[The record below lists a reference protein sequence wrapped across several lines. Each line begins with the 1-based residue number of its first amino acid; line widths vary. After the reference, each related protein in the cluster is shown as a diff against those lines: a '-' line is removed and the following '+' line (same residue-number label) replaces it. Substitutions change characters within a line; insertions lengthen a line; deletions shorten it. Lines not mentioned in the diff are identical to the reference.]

1 MTQPIELPVL
11 RLQEGRDRRVRN
23 GHPWIYSNE
32 IQMTPA
38 AKALPPGQL
47 VRVLDAGG
55 TNLGIFGFNSHTLIA
70 ARLMAHDP
78 RVVIDTGLLATRLR
92 RALELR
98 QRFFPTPHYRLIH
111 AEADGFPGLV
121 VDRYGDVLAVQLN
134 TAMMEALRAPLLVA
148 LQEVLQPRAIVLRN
162 DSSSRTL
169 EGLALDTEI
178 AKADPELDLTKPIEI
193 LENGGRFLVDVL
205 DGQKTGWFYD
215 QRDNRAAAA
224 HLAKGA
230 RVLDVYTYAGGFGV
244 QAGLAGA
251 SEVVLVDRSRPALD
265 RGLAA
270 AELNGV
276 ANVSAMQ
283 GDGVFVMD
291 QLFTDKERFGL
302 VIADPPAFVK
312 SKKDLNAGLRG
323 YRKMIRSAAS
333 VVTPGG
339 FLLAASCSHAVD
351 VEAFTNEMRAGLA
364 KAGRTGRILRQAGAG
379 PDHPVHPFLPESAY
393 LKAIL
398 VQLD

>member
-1 MTQPIELPVL
+1 MTDLPLV
-11 RLQEGRDRRVRN
+11 RLQEGRERRVRN

-38 AKALPPGQL
+38 VKALPPGGL
-47 VRVLDAGG
+47 VRVEDAQG
-55 TNLGIFGFNSHTLIA
+55 TALGTFGFNPHTLIA
-70 ARLMAHDP
+70 ARVMSRDP
-78 RVVIDTGLLATRLR
+78 RVTVDTGLLATRLR
-92 RALELR
+92 RALDLR
-98 QRFFPTPHYRLIH
+98 QRLFPTPHYRLIH

-121 VDRYGDVLAVQLN
+121 VDRYGDILSVQLN
-134 TAMMEALRAPLLVA
+134 TAMMEALRAPLLAA
-148 LQEVLQPRAIVLRN
+148 LREVVQPRAIVLRN
-162 DSSSRTL
+162 DSPSRTL
-169 EGLALDTEI
+169 EGL
-178 AKADPELDLTKPIEI
+178 ELGSETAFAEDGVDLTQPVEI

-205 DGQKTGWFYD
+205 EGQKTGWFYD

-224 HLAKGA
+224 RMAGGG

-251 SEVVLVDRSRPALD
+251 TQIVLVDRSRPALD

-276 ANVSAMQ
+276 KNVSAMQ

-291 QLFTDKERFGL
+291 QLAGDKERFDL

-312 SKKDLNAGLRG
+312 SKKDLNVGLRG
-323 YRKMIRSAAS
+323 YRKMIRAAAS
-333 VVTPGG
+333 VVAPGG
-339 FLLAASCSHAVD
+339 SLLVASCSHAVD
-351 VEAFTNEMRAGLA
+351 MEAFTNEMRAGLA
-364 KAGRTGRILRQAGAG
+364 KAGRSGRILRQAGAG
-379 PDHPVHPFLPESAY
+379 ADHPVHPFLPESAY

-398 VQLD
+398 LQLD

>member
-1 MTQPIELPVL
+1 MTGMTDLPLV
-11 RLQEGRDRRVRN
+11 RLQEGRERRVRN

-38 AKALPPGQL
+38 VKALPPGGL
-47 VRVLDAGG
+47 VRVEDAQG
-55 TNLGIFGFNSHTLIA
+55 TALGTFGFNPHTLIA
-70 ARLMAHDP
+70 ARVMSRDP
-78 RVVIDTGLLATRLR
+78 RVTVDTGLLATRLR
-92 RALELR
+92 RALDLR
-98 QRFFPTPHYRLIH
+98 QRLFPTPHYRLIH

-121 VDRYGDVLAVQLN
+121 VDRYGDILSVQLN
-134 TAMMEALRAPLLVA
+134 TAMMEALRAPLLAA
-148 LQEVLQPRAIVLRN
+148 LREVVQPRAIVLRN
-162 DSSSRTL
+162 DSPSRTL
-169 EGLALDTEI
+169 EGL
-178 AKADPELDLTKPIEI
+178 ELGSETAFAEDGVDLTQPVEI

-205 DGQKTGWFYD
+205 EGQKTGWFYD

-224 HLAKGA
+224 RMAGGG

-251 SEVVLVDRSRPALD
+251 TQIVLVDRSRPALD

-276 ANVSAMQ
+276 KNVSAMQ

-291 QLFTDKERFGL
+291 QLAGDKERFDL

-312 SKKDLNAGLRG
+312 SKKDLNVGLRG
-323 YRKMIRSAAS
+323 YRKMIRAAAS
-333 VVTPGG
+333 VVAPGG
-339 FLLAASCSHAVD
+339 SLLVASCSHAVD
-351 VEAFTNEMRAGLA
+351 MEAFTNEMRAGLA
-364 KAGRTGRILRQAGAG
+364 KAGRSGRILRQAGAG
-379 PDHPVHPFLPESAY
+379 ADHPVHPFLPESAY

-398 VQLD
+398 LQLD

>member
-1 MTQPIELPVL
+1 MTATADLPLV

-38 AKALPPGQL
+38 VKALPPGSL
-47 VRVLDAGG
+47 VRVEDAQGG
-55 TNLGIFGFNSHTLIA
+55 ALGTFGFNPHTLIA
-70 ARLMAHDP
+70 ARLLARDP
-78 RVVIDTGLLATRLR
+78 RVAVDTRLLIER
-92 RALELR
+92 LQRALALR
-98 QRFFPTPHYRLIH
+98 DRLFPSPHYRVIH

-121 VDRYGDVLAVQLN
+121 IDRYGDILSVQMN
-134 TAMMEALRAPLLVA
+134 TAMMEALRAPLLEA
-148 LQEVLQPRAIVLRN
+148 MEAVLKPRAIVLRN
-162 DSSSRTL
+162 DSPSRTL
-169 EGLALDTEI
+169 EGLALGTEI
-178 AKADPELDLTKPIEI
+178 VAAAADVDLTQPVEI
-193 LENGGRFLVDVL
+193 LENGARFLVDVL

-224 HLAKGA
+224 RMAAGG

-251 SEVVLVDRSRPALD
+251 TEVVLVDRSRPALD

-270 AELNGV
+270 ADLNGLTG
-276 ANVSAMQ
+276 VSAMQ

-291 QLFTDKERFGL
+291 QLAGDKERFDL

-312 SKKDLNAGLRG
+312 SKKDLNVGLRG
-323 YRKMIRSAAS
+323 YRKMIRAAAS
-333 VVTPGG
+333 VVAPGG
-339 FLLAASCSHAVD
+339 SLLIASCSHAVD
-351 VEAFTNEMRAGLA
+351 LEAFTNEMRAGLA
-364 KAGRTGRILRQAGAG
+364 KAGRGGRILRQAGAG
-379 PDHPVHPFLPESAY
+379 ADHPVHPFLPESAY

-398 VQLD
+398 LQLD

>member
-1 MTQPIELPVL
+1 MTDLPLV
-11 RLQEGRDRRVRN
+11 RLQEGRERRVRN

-38 AKALPPGQL
+38 VKALPPGGL
-47 VRVLDAGG
+47 VRVEDAQG
-55 TNLGIFGFNSHTLIA
+55 TALGTFGFNPHTLIA
-70 ARLMAHDP
+70 ARVMSRDP
-78 RVVIDTGLLATRLR
+78 RVTVDTGLLATRLR
-92 RALELR
+92 RALDLR
-98 QRFFPTPHYRLIH
+98 QRLFPTPHYRLIH

-121 VDRYGDVLAVQLN
+121 VDRYGDILSVQLN
-134 TAMMEALRAPLLVA
+134 TAMMEALRAPLLAA
-148 LQEVLQPRAIVLRN
+148 LREVVQPRAIVLRN
-162 DSSSRTL
+162 DSPSRTL
-169 EGLALDTEI
+169 EGL
-178 AKADPELDLTKPIEI
+178 ELGSETAFAEDGVDLTQPVEI

-205 DGQKTGWFYD
+205 EGQKTGWFYD

-224 HLAKGA
+224 RMAGGG

-251 SEVVLVDRSRPALD
+251 TEVVLVDRSRPALD

-276 ANVSAMQ
+276 KNVSAMQ

-291 QLFTDKERFGL
+291 QLAGDKERFDL

-312 SKKDLNAGLRG
+312 SKKDLNVGLRG
-323 YRKMIRSAAS
+323 YRKMIRAAGS
-333 VVTPGG
+333 VVAPGG
-339 FLLAASCSHAVD
+339 SLLVASCSHAVD
-351 VEAFTNEMRAGLA
+351 MEAFTNEMRAGLA
-364 KAGRTGRILRQAGAG
+364 KAGRSGRILRQAGAG
-379 PDHPVHPFLPESAY
+379 ADHPVHPFLPESAY

-398 VQLD
+398 LQLD

>member
-1 MTQPIELPVL
+1 MTGMTDLPLV
-11 RLQEGRDRRVRN
+11 RLQEGRERRVRN

-38 AKALPPGQL
+38 VKALPPGGL
-47 VRVLDAGG
+47 VRVEDAQG
-55 TNLGIFGFNSHTLIA
+55 TALGTFGFNPHTLIA
-70 ARLMAHDP
+70 ARVMSRDP
-78 RVVIDTGLLATRLR
+78 RVTVDTGLLATRLR
-92 RALELR
+92 RALDLR
-98 QRFFPTPHYRLIH
+98 QRLFPTPHYRLIH

-121 VDRYGDVLAVQLN
+121 VDRYGDILSVQLN
-134 TAMMEALRAPLLVA
+134 TAMMEALRAPLLAA
-148 LQEVLQPRAIVLRN
+148 LREVVQPRAIVLRN
-162 DSSSRTL
+162 DSPSRTL
-169 EGLALDTEI
+169 EGL
-178 AKADPELDLTKPIEI
+178 ELGSETAFAEDGGDLTQPVEI

-205 DGQKTGWFYD
+205 EGQKTGWFYD

-224 HLAKGA
+224 RMAGGG

-251 SEVVLVDRSRPALD
+251 TEVVLVDRSRPALD

-276 ANVSAMQ
+276 KNVSAMQ

-291 QLFTDKERFGL
+291 QLAGDKERFDL

-312 SKKDLNAGLRG
+312 SKKDLNVGLRG
-323 YRKMIRSAAS
+323 YRKMIRAAAS
-333 VVTPGG
+333 VVAPGG
-339 FLLAASCSHAVD
+339 SLLVASCSHAVD
-351 VEAFTNEMRAGLA
+351 MEAFTNEMRAGLA
-364 KAGRTGRILRQAGAG
+364 KAGRSGRILRQAGAG
-379 PDHPVHPFLPESAY
+379 ADHPVHPFLPESAY

-398 VQLD
+398 LQLD

>member
-1 MTQPIELPVL
+1 MTDLPLV
-11 RLQEGRDRRVRN
+11 RLQEGRERRVRN

-38 AKALPPGQL
+38 VKALPPGGL
-47 VRVLDAGG
+47 VRVEDAQG
-55 TNLGIFGFNSHTLIA
+55 TALGTFGFNPHTLIA
-70 ARLMAHDP
+70 ARVMSRDP
-78 RVVIDTGLLATRLR
+78 RVTVDTGLLATRLR
-92 RALELR
+92 RALDLR
-98 QRFFPTPHYRLIH
+98 QRLFPTPHYRLIH

-121 VDRYGDVLAVQLN
+121 VDRYGDILSVQLN
-134 TAMMEALRAPLLVA
+134 TAMMEALRAPLLAA
-148 LQEVLQPRAIVLRN
+148 LREVVQPRAIVLRN
-162 DSSSRTL
+162 DSPSRTL
-169 EGLALDTEI
+169 EGL
-178 AKADPELDLTKPIEI
+178 ELGSETAFAEDGVDLTQPVEI

-205 DGQKTGWFYD
+205 EGQKTGWFYD

-224 HLAKGA
+224 RMAGGG

-251 SEVVLVDRSRPALD
+251 TEVVLVDRSRPALD

-276 ANVSAMQ
+276 KNVSAMQ

-291 QLFTDKERFGL
+291 QLAGDKERFDL

-312 SKKDLNAGLRG
+312 SKKDLNVGLRG
-323 YRKMIRSAAS
+323 YRKMIRAAAS
-333 VVTPGG
+333 VVAPGG
-339 FLLAASCSHAVD
+339 SLLVASCSHAVD
-351 VEAFTNEMRAGLA
+351 MEAFTNEMRAGLA
-364 KAGRTGRILRQAGAG
+364 KAGRSGRILRQAGAG
-379 PDHPVHPFLPESAY
+379 ADHPVHPFLPESAY

-398 VQLD
+398 LQLD

>member
-1 MTQPIELPVL
+1 MTGMTDLPLV
-11 RLQEGRDRRVRN
+11 RLQEGRERRVRN

-38 AKALPPGQL
+38 VKALPPGGL
-47 VRVLDAGG
+47 VRVEDAQG
-55 TNLGIFGFNSHTLIA
+55 TALGTFGFNPHTLIA
-70 ARLMAHDP
+70 ARVMSRDP
-78 RVVIDTGLLATRLR
+78 RVTVDTGLLATRLR
-92 RALELR
+92 RALDLR
-98 QRFFPTPHYRLIH
+98 QRLFPTPHYRLIH

-121 VDRYGDVLAVQLN
+121 VDRYGDILSVQLN
-134 TAMMEALRAPLLVA
+134 TAMMEALRAPLLAA
-148 LQEVLQPRAIVLRN
+148 LREVVQPHAIVLRN
-162 DSSSRTL
+162 DSPSRTL
-169 EGLALDTEI
+169 EGL
-178 AKADPELDLTKPIEI
+178 ELGSETAFAEDGVDLTQPVEI

-205 DGQKTGWFYD
+205 EGQKTGWFYD

-224 HLAKGA
+224 RMAGGG

-251 SEVVLVDRSRPALD
+251 TEVVLVDRSRPALD

-276 ANVSAMQ
+276 KNVSAMQ

-291 QLFTDKERFGL
+291 QLAGDKERFDL

-312 SKKDLNAGLRG
+312 SKKDLNVGLRG
-323 YRKMIRSAAS
+323 YRKMIRAAAS
-333 VVTPGG
+333 VVAPGG
-339 FLLAASCSHAVD
+339 SLLVASCSHAVD
-351 VEAFTNEMRAGLA
+351 MEAFTNEMRAGLA
-364 KAGRTGRILRQAGAG
+364 KAGRSGRILRQAGAG
-379 PDHPVHPFLPESAY
+379 ADHPVHPFLPESAY

-398 VQLD
+398 LQLN

>member
-1 MTQPIELPVL
+1 MTDLPLV
-11 RLQEGRDRRVRN
+11 RLQEGRERRVRN

-38 AKALPPGQL
+38 VKALPPGGL
-47 VRVLDAGG
+47 VRVEDAQG
-55 TNLGIFGFNSHTLIA
+55 TALGTFGFNPHTLIA
-70 ARLMAHDP
+70 ARVMSRDP
-78 RVVIDTGLLATRLR
+78 RVTVDTGLLATRLR
-92 RALELR
+92 RALDLR
-98 QRFFPTPHYRLIH
+98 QRLFPTPHYRLIH

-121 VDRYGDVLAVQLN
+121 VDRYGDILSVQLN
-134 TAMMEALRAPLLVA
+134 TAMMEALRAPLLAA
-148 LQEVLQPRAIVLRN
+148 LREVVQPRAIVLRN
-162 DSSSRTL
+162 DSPSRTL
-169 EGLALDTEI
+169 EGL
-178 AKADPELDLTKPIEI
+178 ELGSETAFAEDGVDLTQPVEI

-205 DGQKTGWFYD
+205 EGQKTGWFYD

-224 HLAKGA
+224 RMAGGG

-251 SEVVLVDRSRPALD
+251 TEVVLVDRSRPVLD

-276 ANVSAMQ
+276 KNVSAMQ

-291 QLFTDKERFGL
+291 QLAGDKERFDL

-312 SKKDLNAGLRG
+312 SKKDLNVGLRG
-323 YRKMIRSAAS
+323 YRKMIRAAAS
-333 VVTPGG
+333 VVAPGG
-339 FLLAASCSHAVD
+339 SLLVASCSHAVD
-351 VEAFTNEMRAGLA
+351 MEAFTNEMRAGLA
-364 KAGRTGRILRQAGAG
+364 KAGRSGRILRQAGAG
-379 PDHPVHPFLPESAY
+379 ADHPVHPFLPESAY

-398 VQLD
+398 LQLD

>member
-1 MTQPIELPVL
+1 MTDLPLV
-11 RLQEGRDRRVRN
+11 RLQEGRERRVRN

-38 AKALPPGQL
+38 VKALPPGGL
-47 VRVLDAGG
+47 VRVEDAQG
-55 TNLGIFGFNSHTLIA
+55 TALGTFGFNPHTLIA
-70 ARLMAHDP
+70 ARVMSRDP
-78 RVVIDTGLLATRLR
+78 RVTVDTGLLATRLR
-92 RALELR
+92 RALDLR
-98 QRFFPTPHYRLIH
+98 QRLFPTPHYRLIH

-121 VDRYGDVLAVQLN
+121 VDRYGDILSVQLN
-134 TAMMEALRAPLLVA
+134 TAMMEALRAPLLAA
-148 LQEVLQPRAIVLRN
+148 LREVVQPRAIVLRN
-162 DSSSRTL
+162 DSPSRTL
-169 EGLALDTEI
+169 EGL
-178 AKADPELDLTKPIEI
+178 ELGSETAFAEDGVDLTQPVEI

-205 DGQKTGWFYD
+205 EGQKTGWFYD

-224 HLAKGA
+224 RMAGGG

-251 SEVVLVDRSRPALD
+251 TEVVLVDRSRPALD

-276 ANVSAMQ
+276 KNVSAMQ

-291 QLFTDKERFGL
+291 QLAGDKERFDL

-312 SKKDLNAGLRG
+312 SKKDINVGLRG
-323 YRKMIRSAAS
+323 YRKMIRAAAS
-333 VVTPGG
+333 VVAPGG
-339 FLLAASCSHAVD
+339 SLLVASCSHAVD
-351 VEAFTNEMRAGLA
+351 MEAFTNEMRAGLA
-364 KAGRTGRILRQAGAG
+364 KAGRSGRILRQAGAG
-379 PDHPVHPFLPESAY
+379 ADHPVHPFLPESAY

-398 VQLD
+398 LQLD

>member
-1 MTQPIELPVL
+1 MTHAPDLPVL

-38 AKALPPGQL
+38 VKALPPGAL
-47 VRVLDAGG
+47 VRVNDSQGS
-55 TNLGIFGFNSHTLIA
+55 TLGLFGFNPHTLIA
-70 ARLMAHDP
+70 ARLMTHDP
-78 RVVIDTGLLATRLR
+78 RVSIDTGLLATRLR

-98 QRFFPTPHYRLIH
+98 ERYFNTPHYRLIH

-121 VDRYGDVLAVQLN
+121 VDRYGDVVVVQLN
-134 TAMMEALRAPLLVA
+134 TAMMEALRAAILVA

-162 DSSSRTL
+162 DSPSRTL
-169 EGLALDTEI
+169 EGLELGTEI
-178 AKADPELDLTKPIEI
+178 ALADPALDLTKPIEI
-193 LENGGRFLVDVL
+193 IENGARFLVDVL
-205 DGQKTGWFYD
+205 EGQKTGWFYD

-270 AELNGV
+270 AELNGLGK
-276 ANVSAMQ
+276 VSAMQ
-283 GDGVFVMD
+283 GDGVFVME
-291 QLFTDKERFGL
+291 QLAGDKERFGI

-312 SKKDLNAGLRG
+312 AKKDLNVGLRG
-323 YRKMIRSAAS
+323 YRKMIRAAAAL
-333 VVTPGG
+333 VAPGG

-351 VEAFTNEMRAGLA
+351 TEAFANEMRAGLA
-364 KAGRTGRILRQAGAG
+364 KAGRSGRILRQAGAG